1 MYDRSLWE
9 ATPLDTSLHRLDVR
23 LKLAIFAAL
32 AAAAILLDSSR
43 SLFLLFCFSLSLH
56 LWARSSF
63 ARWRILLVFIL
74 LGIWGSMTS
83 QALFYSREP
92 RTMVAC
98 LLPPSLPVLG
108 ALTGGVFV
116 YREGLEYGALQAL
129 RSSIML
135 SLGLLVSW
143 TSDPRRLLKSFLGL
157 KMPYELAFML
167 ITGLRFL
174 PVIFQETAVVL
185 TAQRLRGFAP
195 LKTVWPRNVLRSAFQ
210 TLFPILARTI
220 RRAATLA
227 ASVESRGFGR
237 DVTTP
242 ACRRWNTGETLLCI
256 SVTVL
261 ILTIVALK
269 ALDTLQYNGLV
280 YLPAWRN
287 LYDGMKVWL

>member
-1 MYDRSLWE
+1 MYDRDVWE
-9 ATPLDTSLHRLDVR
+9 AAPKNTPVHNLDVR
-23 LKLAIFAAL
+23 AKLAVFGCS
-32 AAAAILLDSSR
+32 AAIAVILDSPQ
-43 SLFLLFCFSLSLH
+43 SLFLLFCLSLGLH
-56 LWARSSF
+56 LLARSSF
-63 ARWRILLVFIL
+63 AQWRILMLFVL

-92 RTMVAC
+92 RTMIAC
-98 LLPPSLPVLG
+98 LIPPATPVIG

-116 YREGLEYGALQAL
+116 YREGLEYGAVQAL
-129 RSSIML
+129 RSAIMM

-143 TSDPRRLLKSFLGL
+143 TSDPRQLLRSFLSW
-157 KMPYELAFML
+157 KMPYEMAFML

-185 TAQRLRGFAP
+185 TAQRLRGFQP
-195 LKTVWPRNVLRSAFQ
+195 LRTFSPRRLIQTAFQ

-237 DVTTP
+237 SMRL
-242 ACRRWNTGETLLCI
+242 AGETSWARRDIFLCCI
-256 SVTVL
+256 MAVTVVSL
-261 ILTIVALK
+261 LLLKIL
-269 ALDTLQYNGLV
+269 DSLQFNGLI
-280 YLPAWRN
+280 YLPAWRD

>member
-1 MYDRSLWE
+1 MYDRNVWE
-9 ATPLDTSLHRLDVR
+9 ATPLDTPLHRMDVR
-23 LKLAIFAAL
+23 LKLALFAAL
-32 AAAAILLDSSR
+32 AAAAILLDSPR
-43 SLFLLFCFSLSLH
+43 SLFLLFCFSLALH
-56 LWARSSF
+56 GWARSSF
-63 ARWRILLVFIL
+63 ARWRILLVFVL

-92 RTMVAC
+92 RTMIAC
-98 LLPPSLPVLG
+98 LLPPSLPLLG
-108 ALTGGVFV
+108 PLTGGVFI

-135 SLGLLVSW
+135 TFGLLVSW
-143 TSDPRRLLKSFLGL
+143 TSDPRRLLKSFLGW

-185 TAQRLRGFAP
+185 TAQRLRGFTP
-195 LKTVWPRNVLRSAFQ
+195 LRTVWPRKVLKGAFQ

-237 DVTTP
+237 DVAIP
-242 ACRRWNTGETLLCI
+242 PCRRWNIGEILVCSLMVFL
-256 SVTVL
+256 VTAVM
-261 ILTIVALK
+261 ALK
-269 ALDTLQYNGLV
+269 ILDALQYNGLI
-280 YLPAWRN
+280 YIPAWRS

>member
-1 MYDRSLWE
+1 M
-9 ATPLDTSLHRLDVR
+9 
-23 LKLAIFAAL
+23 IF
-32 AAAAILLDSSR
+32 
-43 SLFLLFCFSLSLH
+43 
-56 LWARSSF
+56 
-63 ARWRILLVFIL
+63 VL

-92 RTMVAC
+92 RTMIAC
-98 LLPPSLPVLG
+98 LLPPSLPFLG
-108 ALTGGVFV
+108 TLTGGVFV

-143 TSDPRRLLKSFLGL
+143 TSDPRRLLQSFLGW

-185 TAQRLRGFAP
+185 TAQQLRGFTP
-195 LKTVWPRNVLRSAFQ
+195 LKAVSPRKVLKSAFQ

-220 RRAATLA
+220 RRAAVLA

-237 DVTTP
+237 DVALP
-242 ACRRWNTGETLLCI
+242 GCRRWNRGETLLGA
-256 SVTVL
+256 SLAVL
-261 ILTIVALK
+261 IAAMVGLK
-269 ALDTLQYNGLV
+269 ILDALQYNGLI
-280 YLPAWRN
+280 YIPAWRN